1 MASKEKWTELFEK
14 VIGRKPTPQEFLEGK
29 KGFFDLKEIKKIAGV
44 DKADDLQESSSD
56 VKQAVLGNSVTAVKP
71 DNESSKEETK
81 STDKPVSTEVDK
93 SPKQLWV
100 EAFEKTIGRQPT
112 PEEFVSGRNQDFD
125 LAKISQLV
133 EKESVSKTSHLAKA
147 PFTKGK
153 KILITLGLVCLLA
166 LVVGYIYGN
175 QYFSREAVAQR
186 YLKVANSNFDKALE
200 FEVWSDTEKPIKK
213 SELTYRNSK
222 ETRTVTMDKLT
233 SDASQM
239 KKVGNKF
246 LIFPD
251 WRVAIKPASAKIS
264 INTKGLELFINDKR
278 VTKADSDSFSQTIS
292 RLYPGTYNFV
302 AKGNIS
308 GQKVEV
314 SSEEKLT
321 NHSTHSTIN
330 LNVKYLSFK
339 VNSNLTD
346 GDLYVGSRK
355 IGTLK
360 DGKYNVTKLAVTDTS
375 KIYVQKSFSGKAT
388 LKSEV
393 QSIENV
399 YDGDTISLDAKGVL
413 DRDTADS
420 LITQAYYKLD
430 SYASSHTTPDDL
442 DDIFTSGNHNNF
454 YLDVKNTIDTNT
466 TNAKNRSADSINF
479 SDVDVTKVTQTS
491 PTTYAVEFTVVYD
504 FYYSYSSEHKSSG
517 SITQKLSWSALVEYV
532 GDNKKNSSDSYSYN
546 SYEDYRITSDN
557 GKSSVLSTKNTV
569 D

>member
-44 DKADDLQESSSD
+44 DKADDLQETSSD
-56 VKQAVLGNSVTAVKP
+56 IKQAILGNSITAVKP

-112 PEEFVSGRNQDFD
+112 PEEFISGRNQDFD
-125 LAKISQLV
+125 
-133 EKESVSKTSHLAKA
+133 LAKA

-321 NHSTHSTIN
+321 NHSTIN

-393 QSIENV
+393 QSIEDV

>member
-29 KGFFDLKEIKKIAGV
+29 KGFFDLKEIKKIARV

-112 PEEFVSGRNQDFD
+112 LEEFISGRNQDFD

-133 EKESVSKTSHLAKA
+133 EKESVSKTSNLAKA

-239 KKVGNKF
+239 KK
-246 LIFPD
+246 
-251 WRVAIKPASAKIS
+251 
-264 INTKGLELFINDKR
+264 
-278 VTKADSDSFSQTIS
+278 
-292 RLYPGTYNFV
+292 
-302 AKGNIS
+302 
-308 GQKVEV
+308 
-314 SSEEKLT
+314 
-321 NHSTHSTIN
+321 
-330 LNVKYLSFK
+330 
-339 VNSNLTD
+339 
-346 GDLYVGSRK
+346 
-355 IGTLK
+355 
-360 DGKYNVTKLAVTDTS
+360 
-375 KIYVQKSFSGKAT
+375 
-388 LKSEV
+388 
-393 QSIENV
+393 
-399 YDGDTISLDAKGVL
+399 
-413 DRDTADS
+413 
-420 LITQAYYKLD
+420 
-430 SYASSHTTPDDL
+430 
-442 DDIFTSGNHNNF
+442 
-454 YLDVKNTIDTNT
+454 
-466 TNAKNRSADSINF
+466 
-479 SDVDVTKVTQTS
+479 
-491 PTTYAVEFTVVYD
+491 
-504 FYYSYSSEHKSSG
+504 
-517 SITQKLSWSALVEYV
+517 
-532 GDNKKNSSDSYSYN
+532 
-546 SYEDYRITSDN
+546 
-557 GKSSVLSTKNTV
+557 
-569 D
+569 

>member
-56 VKQAVLGNSVTAVKP
+56 VKQAVLGNSATAVKP

-112 PEEFVSGRNQDFD
+112 PEEFINGRNQDFD

-133 EKESVSKTSHLAKA
+133 EKESVSKTSNLAKA

-200 FEVWSDTEKPIKK
+200 FEVWSDTEKPIQK

-321 NHSTHSTIN
+321 NHSTIN

-393 QSIENV
+393 QSIEDV

-466 TNAKNRSADSINF
+466 TNA
-479 SDVDVTKVTQTS
+479 
-491 PTTYAVEFTVVYD
+491 VEFTVVYD

-557 GKSSVLSTKNTV
+557 GKSSVLSTKDTV

>member
-1 MASKEKWTELFEK
+1 MASKEKWTKLFEK

-56 VKQAVLGNSVTAVKP
+56 VKQAVLGNSATVVKP

-100 EAFEKTIGRQPT
+100 EAFEKTIRRQPT
-112 PEEFVSGRNQDFD
+112 PEEFISGRNQDFD

-133 EKESVSKTSHLAKA
+133 EKESVSKTSNLAKA

-153 KILITLGLVCLLA
+153 KILIILGLVCLLA

-321 NHSTHSTIN
+321 NHSTIN

-557 GKSSVLSTKNTV
+557 GKSSVLSTKDTV

>member
-112 PEEFVSGRNQDFD
+112 LEEFISGRNQDFD

-133 EKESVSKTSHLAKA
+133 EKESVSKTSNLAKA

-246 LIFPD
+246 FIFPD

-321 NHSTHSTIN
+321 NHSTIN

-491 PTTYAVEFTVVYD
+491 PTTN
-504 FYYSYSSEHKSSG
+504 
-517 SITQKLSWSALVEYV
+517 LCC
-532 GDNKKNSSDSYSYN
+532 
-546 SYEDYRITSDN
+546 RIY
-557 GKSSVLSTKNTV
+557 GCL
-569 D
+569 